1 MRKIYRNWVISREAP
16 NRRTFND
23 QWVMSVT
30 HVESQAIGDLKKVNY
45 FDYFPRIYAWFFDV
59 HFYKNAIGI

>member
-1 MRKIYRNWVISREAP
+1 MNAKNYRNWVISREAP

-30 HVESQAIGDLKKVNY
+30 HVESQAIGDSKKVNY
-45 FDYFPRIYAWFFDV
+45 FDYFPRFNAWFFDMY
-59 HFYKNAIGI
+59 FLTKM